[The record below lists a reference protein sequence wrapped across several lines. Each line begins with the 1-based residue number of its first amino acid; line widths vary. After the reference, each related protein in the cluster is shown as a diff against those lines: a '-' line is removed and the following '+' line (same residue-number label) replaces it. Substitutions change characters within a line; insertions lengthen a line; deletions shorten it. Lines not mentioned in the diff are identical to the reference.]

1 MKQSQLFILIPNIFM
16 AGSFFVDDNVGTLFM
31 LILGFLWLIG
41 AVICYPFE
49 RTLERLDSLKSK
61 LQFEMILNSLSD
73 HSNRRPRK

>member
-1 MKQSQLFILIPNIFM
+1 MKQSQLFILISNIFM
-16 AGSFFVDDNVGTLFM
+16 AGSFLADGIAGLFM